1 MESLSKNKLTT
12 EQINLL
18 TQKAFG
24 KSADNISEN
33 TIGEFSALYMIKLAN
48 KEVVLKIAPKDNVRV
63 LRYEKNAMQREVE
76 ALQLVRANTSVPVPE
91 VYFYD
96 TSKTLCD
103 SEYFFAEKMHG
114 DNFNSVMSDLDDES
128 KNSIITQLGSLNR
141 QINEIQHSQFGYL
154 AHSDKHTDNW
164 RDCFKGIVSD
174 LLSDSRDLNVKIS
187 VPYAEIE
194 SIIDAHIHACDEVKT
209 PKLVHWDLWN
219 GNVLV
224 RDNKI
229 SGVIDFERSLYADVL
244 MEHYFRKHA
253 INAHF
258 NSGYGIDFDSM
269 QLDKNAKTR
278 LALYDL
284 YIALIWQ
291 IEYYSRNYDEGQ
303 LGWREEHLVLACNAF
318 EGL

>member
-12 EQINLL
+12 EQINSL

-24 KSADNISEN
+24 KSADSILEN
-33 TIGEFSALYMIKLAN
+33 TIGEFSALYMITLAD

-76 ALQLVRANTSVPVPE
+76 ALRLVRANTTVPVPE
-91 VYFYD
+91 VLFYD

-103 SEYFFAEKMHG
+103 SEYFFAEKLHG
-114 DNFNSVMSDLDDES
+114 DNFNSVMSDLSEEQ
-128 KNSIITQLGSLNR
+128 KTSIVFQLGKLNR
-141 QINEIQHSQFGYL
+141 QINGIEHNKFGYL
-154 AHSDKHTDNW
+154 AHPNKHTDNW
-164 RDCFKGIVSD
+164 QDCFKGIITD
-174 LLSDSRDLNVKIS
+174 LLSDSMDLNVKIS

-194 SIIDAHIHACDEVKT
+194 SIIDEHIHACDNVKT

-224 RDNKI
+224 QSNEI
-229 SGVIDFERSLYADVL
+229 SGIIDFERSLYADTL

-253 INAHF
+253 INADF
-258 NSGYGIDFDSM
+258 NSGYGIDFTT
-269 QLDKNAKTR
+269 LDKNAKIR

-303 LGWREEHLVLACNAF
+303 LSWREEHLVLACNAF
-318 EGL
+318 ENEF